1 MYVYTVCGV
10 WNTEC
15 RRKHDCTPD
24 CDGRGV
30 RRSWSEDVARAKD
43 TRMTW
48 SVKEIEELATRVRA
62 LADELDAAVVKAKDS
77 SNNNCADDSDVDA
90 RLSVVASATLAG
102 NAATALKSAMDSVRP
117 HAGDAFVDIDAA
129 RGKGRR
135 GAGSD
140 EDADDEARD
149 EDDGFVDMFD
159 EEGKPRRGYVPKKGH
174 TLPGMNDALG
184 ELRGVLKKVGV
195 SAPREGEEDI
205 DPISS
210 GAEADGEA
218 SEVENSSIGE
228 KRAEAVLPPPKADK
242 PQWMIELAAK
252 NAAKRAANAAQS
264 AS

>member
-1 MYVYTVCGV
+1 
-10 WNTEC
+10 
-15 RRKHDCTPD
+15 
-24 CDGRGV
+24 
-30 RRSWSEDVARAKD
+30 
-43 TRMTW
+43 MTW
-48 SVKEIEELATRVRA
+48 SVKEIEALATRVRA
-62 LADELDAAVVKAKDS
+62 LADELDAAVVKAKES
-77 SNNNCADDSDVDA
+77 SDNNCEADADASDDA

-102 NAATALKSAMDSVRP
+102 NAATALRDAMDSVRP

-135 GAGSD
+135 DAGSD
-140 EDADDEARD
+140 EDAADEARGD
-149 EDDGFVDMFD
+149 DDGFVDMFD

-195 SAPREGEEDI
+195 STPRATEEDI

-228 KRAEAVLPPPKADK
+228 KRDEVTLPPPKAEK

>member
-1 MYVYTVCGV
+1 MWGLEYGV
-10 WNTEC
+10 QAET
-15 RRKHDCTPD
+15 RLHSRL
-24 CDGRGV
+24 
-30 RRSWSEDVARAKD
+30 RRSWSAVVFPSNVARAKD

-228 KRAEAVLPPPKADK
+228 KRAEAVLPPPKAEK

>member
-1 MYVYTVCGV
+1 
-10 WNTEC
+10 
-15 RRKHDCTPD
+15 
-24 CDGRGV
+24 
-30 RRSWSEDVARAKD
+30 
-43 TRMTW
+43 MTW

-77 SNNNCADDSDVDA
+77 SDNNCAGDDSDVDA

-102 NAATALKSAMDSVRP
+102 NAATALRNAMDSVRP

-135 GAGSD
+135 GVGSD
-140 EDADDEARD
+140 EDADDEGRD
-149 EDDGFVDMFD
+149 DDDGFVDMFD

-195 SAPREGEEDI
+195 SAPREGEEDN

-218 SEVENSSIGE
+218 SEVENASTGE
-228 KRAEAVLPPPKADK
+228 K